1 MLHMKTKSAISKAVL
16 VSKKDFESVKSSSAL
31 SIAEMMTEQF
41 AGAEKEEADK
51 VGHIDCTVIPILKG
65 DFAIDTILRLK
76 AVPRVRI
83 TDKSY
88 YSLQRFNRYSKYSS
102 DSHSWYRLQMWYRL
116 KSTLQLLSPHLP

>member
-51 VGHIDCTVIPILKG
+51 VGHIDCTIAPILKG

-88 YSLQRFNRYSKYSS
+88 
-102 DSHSWYRLQMWYRL
+102 
-116 KSTLQLLSPHLP
+116 